1 MTNCEAIR
9 QWNLDFEPPANR
21 GIAEGAKGAD
31 WTNYNRSLMQSVMG
45 LRTLMEDA
53 RGGLIR

>member
-1 MTNCEAIR
+1 MMNCKAIH
-9 QWNLDFEPPANR
+9 QWSQDTDQQAGD
-21 GIAEGAKGAD
+21 GIEEGAKGAD
-31 WTNYNRSLMQSVMG
+31 WTNYNRSLMQSCDG

>member
-1 MTNCEAIR
+1 MQTTGRHCI
-9 QWNLDFEPPANR
+9 D
-21 GIAEGAKGAD
+21 EGAKGAD
-31 WTNYNRSLMQSVMG
+31 WTNYNRSLMQSCDG